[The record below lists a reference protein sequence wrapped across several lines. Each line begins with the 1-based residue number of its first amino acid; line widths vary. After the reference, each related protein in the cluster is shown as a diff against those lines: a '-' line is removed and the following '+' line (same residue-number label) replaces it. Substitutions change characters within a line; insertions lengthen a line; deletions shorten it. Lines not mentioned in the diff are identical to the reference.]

1 VVLDNMNIGT
11 SWVHCHRMAE
21 REILKALQIAGIVR
35 SGVIPNDIDEMVRV
49 ELGAVFFPHGNT
61 RYSTF
66 RELRKQ

>member
-1 VVLDNMNIGT
+1 
-11 SWVHCHRMAE
+11 MAE